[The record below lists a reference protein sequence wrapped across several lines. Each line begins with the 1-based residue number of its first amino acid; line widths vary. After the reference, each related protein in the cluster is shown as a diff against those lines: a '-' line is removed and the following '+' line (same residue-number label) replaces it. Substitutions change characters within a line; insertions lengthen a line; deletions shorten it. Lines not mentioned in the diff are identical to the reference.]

1 MIFLVV
7 IEKNN
12 NRSEQKLFDMK
23 IRKLKILYRWEWR
36 YREGFGDFFIFLFF
50 FGEQLGLGADSRK
63 EQKIKSMDLSPA
75 LEERERGREHKL
87 SYFTLV

>member
-1 MIFLVV
+1 MAIPRG
-7 IEKNN
+7 I
-12 NRSEQKLFDMK
+12 
-23 IRKLKILYRWEWR
+23 WR
-36 YREGFGDFFIFLFF
+36 FFVFFFF

>member
-1 MIFLVV
+1 LEIFL
-7 IEKNN
+7 
-12 NRSEQKLFDMK
+12 
-23 IRKLKILYRWEWR
+23 
-36 YREGFGDFFIFLFF
+36 FFYFF